1 MFFGLAFRR
10 SGLSSLYCFMI
21 NKIIIMNYM
30 DKQEVEKGIFV
41 KNTAGLTVEER
52 KRLLTLSFAPQFGK
66 KI

>member
-30 DKQEVEKGIFV
+30 DK
-41 KNTAGLTVEER
+41 
-52 KRLLTLSFAPQFGK
+52 
-66 KI
+66 